1 MKIQLRY
8 RARADE
14 SIDERHAAV
23 MSKLASIPKPW
34 GLEGS
39 DPVPVPDIGDGLAVQ
54 IEFAPDPSNEIGGYI
69 SYLFRSDVYLKDH
82 AQYDDLMIVE
92 FDPEKVDFAY
102 VMQTVFPKY
111 VHAFEAYRATIIVDE
126 DLALD
131 DWDVICEKNRETG
144 FDVNGRDGVFRITPV
159 NYFDRE
165 LCHRAFGLSPKEI
178 FERLDGKVELVQL
191 LDDGILLIAS
201 SKLLSRQEIELIDE
215 SIRKNLGVLVK

>member
-14 SIDERHAAV
+14 SIEQRHATV
-23 MSKLASIPKPW
+23 MSALASISKPW

-39 DPVPVPDIGDGLAVQ
+39 DLIPVPGIGDKLAVQ

-69 SYLFRSDVYLKDH
+69 SYLFRGDTYLKDH

-92 FDPEKVDFAY
+92 FDPEKIDFAY
-102 VMQTVFPKY
+102 VAQTALPAY
-111 VHAFEAYRATIIVDE
+111 VQAFKAYRATIILDE

-131 DWDVICEKNRETG
+131 DWDFICEANKETG
-144 FDVNGRDGVFRITPV
+144 LDINGRDGVYRISSV

-165 LCHRAFGLSPKEI
+165 LCHRAFGLEPEEI
-178 FERLDGKVELVQL
+178 VERLKSKVELVYVL
-191 LDDGILLIAS
+191 EEGVLLIVS
-201 SKLLSRQEIELIDE
+201 SKLLNREEIEPIDE
-215 SIRKNLGVLVK
+215 LIRVQMGIEAV

>member
-14 SIDERHAAV
+14 SIDERHTVV

-54 IEFAPDPSNEIGGYI
+54 VEFAPDPSNDIGGYI
-69 SYLFRSDVYLKDH
+69 SYLFRSDAYLKDH

-102 VMQTVFPKY
+102 VAQTVFPAY
-111 VHAFEAYRATIIVDE
+111 VHAFGAYRATIIIDE

-131 DWDVICEKNRETG
+131 DWDVICAKNRETG

-191 LDDGILLIAS
+191 LEDGILLIAS

-215 SIRKNLGVLVK
+215 SIRKNMGVLVK